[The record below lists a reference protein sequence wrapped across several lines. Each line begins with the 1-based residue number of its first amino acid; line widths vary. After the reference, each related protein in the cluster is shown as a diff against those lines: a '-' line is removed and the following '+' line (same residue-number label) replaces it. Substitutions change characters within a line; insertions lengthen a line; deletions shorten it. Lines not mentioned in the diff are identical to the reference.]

1 MVSRAPVACLE
12 DSTASSFI
20 SITAGW
26 QETVETTLS
35 LIHKSPEDSKAHFSL
50 FFTIAPTSVCK
61 SFKLLASVSHFI
73 PPNLTPS
80 FPKIHH
86 RHCNVAMFSIQY
98 TVNSSPEAQMRLICA
113 LMRPVLLG
121 KPLLCCIIVMTKH
134 LLGR

>member
-1 MVSRAPVACLE
+1 MSLVLQLHVWRIPLPLHLSPSLLDGRRPWKQH
-12 DSTASSFI
+12 SHSF
-20 SITAGW
+20 TRV
-26 QETVETTLS
+26 QRTPKHT
-35 LIHKSPEDSKAHFSL
+35 PL
-50 FFTIAPTSVCK
+50 FFAIAPSSVCK
-61 SFKLLASVSHFI
+61 SFKLLATISHFI
-73 PPNLTPS
+73 PPNLTLS

-86 RHCNVAMFSIQY
+86 RHCIVAMFSIQY